1 MRVIQNQK
9 ELRLQIQA
17 YQREGKTTGLV
28 PTMGYLHEG
37 HISLVNQSKT
47 ACGITMVSIFVN
59 PLQFNDPE
67 DLRKYP
73 RDTER
78 DLNMLEKAGVDL
90 VFLPT
95 ADDMYPFGEPLLKM
109 QMPDLTSQL
118 CGKYRPGHFDGVLFV
133 VLKLLQLFSPD
144 RAFFGKKDYQQLA
157 VIKRMAYELSVPTEI
172 VGCSLIREADGLAM
186 SSRNVRLSEKGRK
199 HATMIYRALKI
210 VKKSYEEGKRD
221 PGELK
226 EIAWDVI
233 ETGSLNRV
241 EYIEFVNRTT
251 LQPVSTVSDDTVVA
265 VAAYT
270 EGVRLIDNL
279 EIGDRE

>member
-1 MRVIQNQK
+1 MRIIQNQQ
-9 ELRLQIQA
+9 ELRQQIKTI
-17 YQREGKTTGLV
+17 QRQGNRTGLV
-28 PTMGYLHEG
+28 PTMGYLHDG
-37 HISLVNQSKT
+37 HLSLIRESQAS
-47 ACGITMVSIFVN
+47 CDITMVSIFVN

-67 DLRKYP
+67 DLKKYP

-78 DLNMLEKAGVDL
+78 DLNMLERAGVDL

-95 ADDMYPFGEPLLKM
+95 AEEMYPCGNPLLKI
-109 QMPDLTSQL
+109 QMPELTSQL
-118 CGKYRPGHFDGVLFV
+118 CGKYRPGHFEGVLFI
-133 VLKLLQLFSPD
+133 VLKLFQLFSPD

-157 VIKRMAYELSVPTEI
+157 IIRRMALELSIPTEI
-172 VGCSLIREADGLAM
+172 VGCPLIREADGLAM

-210 VKKSYEEGKRD
+210 VKKAYEEGKRD

-241 EYIEFVNRTT
+241 EYIEFVDRTT
-251 LQPVSTVSDDTVVA
+251 LQPVNTVDEDTVVA
-265 VAAYT
+265 VAVYT

-279 EIGDRE
+279 IMGDKE

>member
-1 MRVIQNQK
+1 MRIIQNQQ
-9 ELRLQIQA
+9 ELRQQIKTI
-17 YQREGKTTGLV
+17 QRQGNRTGLV
-28 PTMGYLHEG
+28 PTMGYLHDG
-37 HISLVNQSKT
+37 HLSLIRESQAS
-47 ACGITMVSIFVN
+47 CDITMVSIFVN

-67 DLRKYP
+67 DLKKYP

-78 DLNMLEKAGVDL
+78 DLNMLERAGVDL

-95 ADDMYPFGEPLLKM
+95 AEEMYPCGNPLLKI
-109 QMPDLTSQL
+109 QMPELTSQL
-118 CGKYRPGHFDGVLFV
+118 CGKYRPGHFEGVLFI
-133 VLKLLQLFSPD
+133 VLKLFQLFSPD

-157 VIKRMAYELSVPTEI
+157 IIRRMALELSIPTEI
-172 VGCSLIREADGLAM
+172 VGCPLIREADGLAM

-210 VKKSYEEGKRD
+210 VKKAYEEGKRD

-241 EYIEFVNRTT
+241 EYIEFVDRTT
-251 LQPVSTVSDDTVVA
+251 LQPVNTVDEDTVVA
-265 VAAYT
+265 VAVYT

-279 EIGDRE
+279 EMGDKE